1 MRELSALTDK
11 KVFPIDHIL
20 PELKKTLEQTNTA
33 LLQAP
38 PGAGKTTRV
47 PLALLDAPWLQGRKI
62 LMLEP
67 RRLAARSAARF
78 MATQLGEKAG
88 QTIGYR
94 TRLDT
99 KVSGVT
105 RIEVVTEGI
114 LTRLIQSDPMLEDYA
129 AVLFDEFHER
139 SLQADLGLALV
150 RETQEALR
158 EDLRVL
164 VMSATLDTAP
174 IARLLGDVPVLSSE
188 GRAYPVDVFYRP
200 APTTRRNPRLVD
212 QVVAVVIEAL
222 AKQPG
227 SVLVFL
233 PGAGEIHRVAQALAG
248 QLASNVSI
256 APLFGNLKAA
266 EQDQAIAPAASGTR
280 KVVLATAIAETS
292 LTIEGVRVVVDSG
305 QQRRAVFDPNSGMT
319 RLVTGRVSKASAE
332 QRKGRAGRVEPGVCY
347 RLWSE
352 SEQFGLVEFTPPEI
366 READLAPLVLELAQW
381 GARTPDKLV
390 WIDPPAPAH
399 WQQAV
404 ALLQWL
410 DMLDD
415 EGAITE
421 HGKSARALGIHPRL
435 AHMVIL
441 GRSRGLGRLAAE
453 LAALLED
460 RDLLG
465 PGAGADMHERIR
477 ALRGELRGELRSE
490 RGSQRIDLHRL
501 QALRQQAKRLSERG
515 ASDKSEQDPIPTATE
530 VGRLLALA
538 YPDRIG
544 KRRPGDTPRYQL
556 SNGKGAL
563 LREDDGLARHEWL
576 VAADLDGKSR
586 EATIYLAA
594 PVDLPTLEA
603 DLAAH
608 IREQDEAE
616 WDDKRGTV
624 VARKTRRLGA
634 LLLAA
639 KPLEKPSPELV
650 QQGIL
655 AAVLRKGLDSLPWT
669 PAARQWQAR
678 VALLARHYPGQWPD
692 VSEQALTESLEYW
705 LAPFL
710 TGISRWSE
718 LAKLNLQ
725 NALNSLLEYPQQQ
738 QLAELAPTTLTI
750 PTGSSVTLDYTVENG
765 PVLAAKLQALF
776 GWTKT
781 PEVAGGK
788 VPVLIHLLSPA
799 RRPLAVTADLASFW
813 SNVYPQVRKDTRGR
827 YPKHP
832 WPEDPLTAVA
842 QQGIKRK

>member
-11 KVFPIDHIL
+11 KVLPIDHIL
-20 PELKKTLEQTNTA
+20 PELKQTLEQTTTA

-47 PLALLDAPWLQGRKI
+47 PLALLDASWRQGRKI

-67 RRLAARSAARF
+67 RRLAARTAARY
-78 MATQLGEKAG
+78 MAAQLGEKPG
-88 QTIGYR
+88 QTVGYR

-99 KVSGVT
+99 RVSGAT
-105 RIEVVTEGI
+105 CIEVVTEGI

-188 GRAYPVDVFYRP
+188 GRAYPVGVFYRP
-200 APTTRRNPRLVD
+200 TPATQRNPRLVD
-212 QVVAVVIEAL
+212 QVVAVVTEAL
-222 AKQPG
+222 AQQPG

-248 QLASNVSI
+248 QVAQSVVI

-266 EQDQAIAPAASGTR
+266 EQDQAIAPAAVGTR

-305 QQRRAVFDPNSGMT
+305 QQRRAVFDANSGMT

-332 QRKGRAGRVEPGVCY
+332 QRKGRAGRIEPGVCY

-352 SEQFGLVEFTPPEI
+352 SEQFGLADYTPPEI

-381 GARTPDKLV
+381 GARTADQLV
-390 WIDPPAPAH
+390 WIEPPPPAH

-404 ALLQWL
+404 ELLQWL

-435 AHMVIL
+435 AHMVL
-441 GRSRGLGRLAAE
+441 LARSLGLGRLAAE

-465 PGAGADMHERIR
+465 PGAGADVHERIR
-477 ALRGELRGELRSE
+477 VLRGE
-490 RGSQRIDLHRL
+490 RGSQRIDPHRL
-501 QALRQQAKRLSERG
+501 QALRQQAKRLSEPG
-515 ASDKSEQDPIPTATE
+515 APKQSEQEPVPTATE

-544 KRRPGDTPRYQL
+544 KRRSGDTPRYQL

-576 VAADLDGKSR
+576 VAADLDGKAK
-586 EATIYLAA
+586 EARIYLAA

-608 IREQDEAE
+608 IREQNEAE

-624 VARKTRRLGA
+624 VAQQTRRLGA
-634 LLLAA
+634 LLLTTKSLA
-639 KPLEKPSPELV
+639 KPSPELI
-650 QQGIL
+650 QQGLL
-655 AAVLRKGLDSLPWT
+655 AAVRRKGLDSLPWT
-669 PAARQWQAR
+669 PGARQWQAR
-678 VALLARHYPGQWPD
+678 VTLLAKHFPDQWPD
-692 VSEQALTESLEYW
+692 VSEQALTGTLEQW

-710 TGISRWSE
+710 TGINRWSE
-718 LAKLNLQ
+718 LARLNLQ

-738 QLAELAPTTLTI
+738 RLAELAPSALTI
-750 PTGSSVTLDYTVENG
+750 PTGSSVTLDYKAENG

-776 GWTKT
+776 GWTRT

-832 WPEDPLTAVA
+832 WPEDPLTAIA
-842 QQGIKRK
+842 QQGVKIK

>member
-1 MRELSALTDK
+1 ML
-11 KVFPIDHIL
+11 PIDHIL
-20 PELKKTLEQTNTA
+20 PELKHTLEQTATA

-47 PLALLDAPWLQGRKI
+47 PLALLDATWRQGRKI

-67 RRLAARSAARF
+67 RRLAARSAARY
-78 MATQLGEKAG
+78 MAAQLDEKPG
-88 QTIGYR
+88 QTLGYR

-99 KVSGVT
+99 KVSSET
-105 RIEVVTEGI
+105 NIEVVTEGI
-114 LTRLIQSDPMLEDYA
+114 LIRLIQNDPMLEEYA

-150 RETQEALR
+150 RESQEALR

-174 IARLLGDVPVLSSE
+174 IARLLGDVPVLTSE
-188 GRAYPVDVFYRP
+188 GRAFAVDVLYRP
-200 APTTRRNPRLVD
+200 TSPAQRYPRLVD
-212 QVVAVVIEAL
+212 QVVDVIIEAL
-222 AKQPG
+222 ANQPG

-248 QLASNVSI
+248 QVAQNVVI
-256 APLFGNLKAA
+256 APLFGNLKAT
-266 EQDQAIAPAASGTR
+266 EQDQAIAPARKGTR

-292 LTIEGVRVVVDSG
+292 LTIDGVRVVVDSG

-332 QRKGRAGRVEPGVCY
+332 QRKGRAGRIEPGVCY

-352 SEQFGLVEFTPPEI
+352 SEQFGLAEYTPPEI

-381 GARTPDKLV
+381 GARTPDQLA
-390 WIDPPAPAH
+390 WIDPPPPAH
-399 WQQAV
+399 WQQA
-404 ALLQWL
+404 AELLQWL
-410 DMLDD
+410 DLLDT
-415 EGAITE
+415 EGAITG

-435 AHMVIL
+435 AHMVVS
-441 GRSRGLGRLAAE
+441 GRALGLGRLAAE

-477 ALRGELRGELRSE
+477 VLRGEG
-490 RGSQRIDLHRL
+490 GSPRVDSHRL
-501 QALRQQAKRLSERG
+501 RALRQQAKRLCEPGVHTQSG
-515 ASDKSEQDPIPTATE
+515 QDQIPAATG

-544 KRRPGDTPRYQL
+544 KRRPGGAPRYQL
-556 SNGKGAL
+556 SNGKGAV
-563 LREDDGLARHEWL
+563 LREDDGLARYEWL
-576 VAADLDGKSR
+576 VAADLDGKAR
-586 EATIYLAA
+586 EARIYLAA

-603 DLAAH
+603 DLATH
-608 IREQDEAE
+608 IREQDEAQ
-616 WDDKRGTV
+616 WDEKRGTV
-624 VARKTRRLGA
+624 VARKARRLGA
-634 LLLAA
+634 LLLAETA
-639 KPLEKPSPELV
+639 FKQPSPELI
-650 QQGIL
+650 QQGLI
-655 AAVLRKGLDSLPWT
+655 AAVRRKGLDSLPWT
-669 PAARQWQAR
+669 PGTRQWQAR
-678 VALLARHYPGQWPD
+678 VMLLAKHFPGQWPD
-692 VSEQALTESLEYW
+692 VSDQVLADALELW

-710 TGISRWSE
+710 TGIRRWFE
-718 LAKLNLQ
+718 LARLNLQ
-725 NALNSLLEYPQQQ
+725 NALDSLLEYPQQQ
-738 QLAELAPTTLTI
+738 RLAELAPPALTI
-750 PTGSSVTLDYTVENG
+750 PAGNAVTLDYTAENG

-781 PEVAGGK
+781 PVVAGGQ

-832 WPEDPLTAVA
+832 WPEDPLSAIA
-842 QQGIKRK
+842 QQGVKRK

>member
-1 MRELSALTDK
+1 MREPSALTDK
-11 KVFPIDHIL
+11 QVLPIDHIL
-20 PELKKTLEQTNTA
+20 PKLKQTLAQTTTA

-47 PLALLDAPWLQGRKI
+47 PLALLDAPWRKGLKI

-67 RRLAARSAARF
+67 RRLAARSAARY
-78 MATQLGEKAG
+78 MAAQLGEKAG
-88 QTIGYR
+88 QTVGYR

-99 KVSGVT
+99 KVSGAT

-188 GRAYPVDVFYRP
+188 GRAFPVDVFYRP
-200 APTTRRNPRLVD
+200 APATQRNPRLLD
-212 QVVAVVIEAL
+212 QVVAVVAEAL
-222 AKQPG
+222 EQQPG

-248 QLASNVSI
+248 QVAPNVVI

-266 EQDQAIAPAASGTR
+266 EQDQAITPAAADTR

-352 SEQFGLVEFTPPEI
+352 SEQFGLAEFTPPEI

-390 WIDPPAPAH
+390 WIDQPPPAH

-415 EGAITE
+415 DGAITE

-441 GRSRGLGRLAAE
+441 GRSLRLGRLAAE

-477 ALRGELRGELRSE
+477 VLRGELRGE
-490 RGSQRIDLHRL
+490 RGSQRTDPHRL
-501 QALRQQAKRLSERG
+501 QALRQQAKRLSEPG
-515 ASDKSEQDPIPTATE
+515 ANDKSEEGTVPTPTE

-563 LREDDGLARHEWL
+563 LRADDGLARHEWL
-576 VAADLDGKSR
+576 VAADLDGKAR

-608 IREQDEAE
+608 IREQNEAE

-634 LLLAA
+634 LLLAE
-639 KPLEKPSPELV
+639 KPLAKPSPELI

-655 AAVLRKGLDSLPWT
+655 AAVRRKGLDSLPWT
-669 PAARQWQAR
+669 PGARQWQAR
-678 VALLARHYPGQWPD
+678 VALLGRHFPGQWPD
-692 VSEQALTESLEYW
+692 VGEQALTKTLEHW

-738 QLAELAPTTLTI
+738 QLSELAPSALII
-750 PTGSSVTLDYTVENG
+750 PTGSSVTLDYAAENG

-788 VPVLIHLLSPA
+788 VPVVIHLLSPA